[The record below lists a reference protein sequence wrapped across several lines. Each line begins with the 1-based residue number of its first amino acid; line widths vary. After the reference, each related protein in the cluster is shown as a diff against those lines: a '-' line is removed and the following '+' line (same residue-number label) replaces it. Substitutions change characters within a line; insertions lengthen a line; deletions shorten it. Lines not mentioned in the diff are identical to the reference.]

1 MQSRWSRRIALGIV
15 SALTATFAF
24 VGFVEGTAGA
34 TATIIQSPPLT
45 GTATTTASAA
55 FTSQLAITGNVGA
68 VAYSRPHQRTPLKS
82 WSPRGV

>member
-34 TATIIQSPPLT
+34 
-45 GTATTTASAA
+45 SAHDH
-55 FTSQLAITGNVGA
+55 
-68 VAYSRPHQRTPLKS
+68 R
-82 WSPRGV
+82 SPRRLNGTGDDDGIGRFHQPTGDSR